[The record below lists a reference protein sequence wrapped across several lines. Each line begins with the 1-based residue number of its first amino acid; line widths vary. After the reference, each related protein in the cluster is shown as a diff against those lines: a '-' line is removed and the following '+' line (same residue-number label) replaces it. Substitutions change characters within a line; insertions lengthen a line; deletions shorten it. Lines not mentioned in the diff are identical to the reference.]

1 MAPDEEAKNEPY
13 IAILLY
19 ESASD
24 ASDYVP
30 LYREDVVLLW
40 AANPEAAT
48 RRAEQR
54 GELAETS
61 YRNRAGET
69 ITWKLK
75 HIIDVTSALE
85 ADLGVD
91 ADLHS
96 RHFRDYQAYRSFEPF
111 LSGSIE

>member
-1 MAPDEEAKNEPY
+1 MAPDEEARNEPY

-19 ESASD
+19 ESSSD

-40 AANPEAAT
+40 AANPEAAA
-48 RRAEQR
+48 RRAEER
-54 GELAETS
+54 GERAGTS
-61 YRNRAGET
+61 YQNRAGET

-75 HIIDVTSALE
+75 HVIDVNSAPE
-85 ADLGVD
+85 DDLSAD
-91 ADLHS
+91 ADLYS

-111 LSGSIE
+111 LSGSVE